1 MEVMSTLLI
10 VGVMD
15 DARADITGNG
25 NIQLTSA
32 ELLSQVCVSIIY
44 NNPDFIAVGTKSD
57 PCLQCKSLTKCLGK
71 AWFGFYVLNE
81 QFGEHHRPGKCR
93 GCPLLY
99 IALTC

>member
-32 ELLSQVCVSIIY
+32 ERLSQVCVSIIY
-44 NNPDFIAVGTKSD
+44 NNT
-57 PCLQCKSLTKCLGK
+57 
-71 AWFGFYVLNE
+71 
-81 QFGEHHRPGKCR
+81 
-93 GCPLLY
+93 
-99 IALTC
+99 

>member
-32 ELLSQVCVSIIY
+32 ERLSQVCVSIIHKL
-44 NNPDFIAVGTKSD
+44 T
-57 PCLQCKSLTKCLGK
+57 SLLCESN
-71 AWFGFYVLNE
+71 LN
-81 QFGEHHRPGKCR
+81 HVHDVSN
-93 GCPLLY
+93 
-99 IALTC
+99 